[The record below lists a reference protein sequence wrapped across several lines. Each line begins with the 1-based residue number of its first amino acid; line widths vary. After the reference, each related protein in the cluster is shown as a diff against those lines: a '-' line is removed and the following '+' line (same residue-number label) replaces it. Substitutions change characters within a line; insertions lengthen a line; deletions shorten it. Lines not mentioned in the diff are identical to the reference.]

1 MRSLEL
7 KIPPPAVGFIVGGL
21 MWLAKRAAPALT
33 VEFTGR
39 QAVAILFVIAG
50 AMIIGLGVVAF
61 SRAKTTVNPLKPDSA
76 SSLVVTGI
84 YGVTRNPM
92 YLGLFVILIGW
103 AIFLSNALGFVC
115 LALFILY
122 MNRFQIEPEERAL
135 ASLFGKEFAAYR
147 SRVRRWL

>member
-1 MRSLEL
+1 
-7 KIPPPAVGFIVGGL
+7 

-33 VEFTGR
+33 GTFPGR
-39 QAVAILFVIAG
+39 QVVAMLVAIAG

-61 SRAKTTVNPLKPDSA
+61 SRAKTTVNPMKPDSA

-115 LALFILY
+115 PALFILY

-135 ASLFGKEFAAYR
+135 ASLFGKDFAAYR
-147 SRVRRWL
+147 LRVRRWL

>member
-1 MRSLEL
+1 
-7 KIPPPAVGFIVGGL
+7 
-21 MWLAKRAAPALT
+21 MWLTKRAAPALT
-33 VEFTGR
+33 VAFTGR
-39 QAVAILFVIAG
+39 QVVAILVAIAG

-61 SRAKTTVNPLKPDSA
+61 RRAKTTVNPMKPDSA

-135 ASLFGKEFAAYR
+135 AFLFGKDFAAYR